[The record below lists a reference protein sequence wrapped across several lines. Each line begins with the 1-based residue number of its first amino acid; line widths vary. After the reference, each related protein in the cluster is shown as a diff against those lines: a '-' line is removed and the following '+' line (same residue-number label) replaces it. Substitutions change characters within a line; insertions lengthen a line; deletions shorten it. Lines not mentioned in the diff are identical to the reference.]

1 MWVVE
6 KIEISG
12 GFLPGLSVNIPQ
24 GLTCIIGARGSGKS
38 TLAEA
43 VRFALCGMSAA
54 PKHCADLIQANL
66 AGGALVTITALAEG
80 SNRYTIKRGLK
91 QNPVLLASDG
101 RAINTVDL
109 DRGTFLP
116 LDAYSSIEIEAIADE
131 ALGDKRRNLLDEL
144 RSEQMRTIHM
154 SLAESTRALETNAD
168 RIRSAQRTIED
179 LTEQIEEL
187 GDVRAGLSALAPSDR
202 ESSADFVRLSRQQ
215 QLNQREIA
223 KLDSADRDLKTLGH
237 TLDQLRRE
245 SQNIF
250 AARLAEEQSANAD
263 TLRHYDDQLRA
274 SLGPV
279 EKHLSAID
287 TKIRDAQD
295 TLAQARQSITEIH
308 TSHAGELANL
318 TAANQA
324 ASEQARVRAALEQ
337 QVAKLEALEHQR
349 AELNAELKNL
359 FERRKSLKTDHILMR
374 DQISTMRDEISSELQ
389 HESGERVRIRVMRN
403 ADHLAYQQ
411 MLLDGLKGARVR
423 NQNEILATLM
433 QLRPE
438 QLAQLIQSN
447 DLDSFEEL
455 AHFGNERSRKILDS
469 FRENVDPLALEITAI
484 EDRIGIELN
493 VATSGRP
500 HFKDASDLSRGQ
512 KCTALLPILLARRD
526 NPLIIDQPEDNLDNH
541 FIFETVVNAVQR
553 MKKRRQMIFI
563 THNAN
568 IPVLAEAELVLVMNS
583 DGRVGAIEQFGSVD
597 ECREQII
604 DLLEGGREA
613 FDLRSKRYAAG

>member
-12 GFLPGLSVNIPQ
+12 GFLPGLSVNVPP

-43 VRFALCGMSAA
+43 MRFALCGISGA

-66 AGGALVTITALAEG
+66 SGGALVTITALADR

-91 QNPVLLASDG
+91 QDPVLLTSDG

-116 LDAYSSIEIEAIADE
+116 LDAYSSLEIEAIADE
-131 ALGDKRRNLLDEL
+131 ALGHKRRSLLDEL
-144 RSEQMRTIHM
+144 RSEQMRSIQL
-154 SLAESTRALETNAD
+154 SLAESGRGLEANAD
-168 RIRSAQRTIED
+168 RIRTAQRTID
-179 LTEQIEEL
+179 DVTEQIEEL
-187 GDVRAGLSALAPSDR
+187 GDIRARLSALAPSER
-202 ESSADFVRLSRQQ
+202 ESAQDFVRLSRQQ
-215 QLNQREIA
+215 QLDQREIA
-223 KLDSADRDLKTLGH
+223 KLDSADRDLRTVEE
-237 TLDQLRRE
+237 TVERLRTE
-245 SQNIF
+245 AQKVFI
-250 AARLAEEQSANAD
+250 ARLTEDQSASVD
-263 TLRHYDDQLRA
+263 TLRRYDKLLA
-274 SLGPV
+274 AALAPV
-279 EKHLSAID
+279 EKHLSAIQ
-287 TKIRDAQD
+287 TKIREAQS
-295 TLAQARQSITEIH
+295 AISQARQSVAEIH
-308 TSHAGELANL
+308 TSHAGDLAKL
-318 TAANQA
+318 TALNQA
-324 ASEQARVRAALEQ
+324 ASEQARVRASLEQ
-337 QVAKLEALEHQR
+337 QVAKLETLEQQR
-349 AELNAELKNL
+349 VELQAELKAL
-359 FERRKSLKTDHILMR
+359 YEQRKSLKTSHILMR
-374 DQISTMRDEISSELQ
+374 DKVSTMRDEVASELQ
-389 HESGERVRIRVMRN
+389 HEAGERVRIRVMRN
-403 ADHLAYQQ
+403 ADYMSYQE
-411 MLLDGLKGARVR
+411 MLVEGLKGARVR
-423 NQNEILATLM
+423 NQNDILAALM

-455 AHFGNERSRKILDS
+455 THFGSERSRKILDS
-469 FRENVDPLALEITAI
+469 FRESVDPLALEITAI
-484 EDRIGIELN
+484 EDRIAIELN
-493 VATSGRP
+493 VATAGGP

-541 FIFETVVNAVQR
+541 FIYETVVNAVQR

-568 IPVLAEAELVLVMNS
+568 IPVLAEAELVLVMTS
-583 DGRVGAIEQFGSVD
+583 DGRVGAIEKRGTVD

-613 FDLRSKRYAAG
+613 FELRSKRYAAG